1 MVKKEV
7 IEDKDYI
14 KALLKDEPFTK
25 LDKVGK
31 FDISEENA
39 MAALRYLENNNKS
52 NNISKIETNDDVL
65 TNVSSDKLYM
75 LDGEMLTKEEKEVQL
90 VLKNKG
96 ASSVVLIAVM
106 ISILLIGLVLMLFSV
121 L

>member
-1 MVKKEV
+1 
-7 IEDKDYI
+7 
-14 KALLKDEPFTK
+14 
-25 LDKVGK
+25 
-31 FDISEENA
+31 
-39 MAALRYLENNNKS
+39 
-52 NNISKIETNDDVL
+52 
-65 TNVSSDKLYM
+65 M